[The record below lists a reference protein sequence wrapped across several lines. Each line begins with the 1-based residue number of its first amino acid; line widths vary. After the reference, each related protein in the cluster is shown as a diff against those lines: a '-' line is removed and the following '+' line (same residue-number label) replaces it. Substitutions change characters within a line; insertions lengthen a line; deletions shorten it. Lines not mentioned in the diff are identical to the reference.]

1 MDHKH
6 CLELLECGYILL
18 YIFCAAI
25 TWFFFKSEGGMELCL
40 LTAAWN
46 LLLYGC
52 VIIIAV
58 LFLPSGLFQDRKRQA
73 ELAKLQMT
81 SQKQQSV
88 LKRKVEEVQCDFLD
102 LGV

>member
-1 MDHKH
+1 MGHKH
-6 CLELLECGYILL
+6 CLELLECWCILL
-18 YIFCAAI
+18 YIVCADTHNRI
-25 TWFFFKSEGGMELCL
+25 FFF
-40 LTAAWN
+40 N
-46 LLLYGC
+46 LKVARSSAYRQQPETYGC

-58 LFLPSGLFQDRKRQA
+58 LFLPFGLFQDRKRQA

-102 LGV
+102 HGV